1 MRRVS
6 LVDDVR
12 AVLRIARL
20 IRRLRPDLLVTHQ
33 SKSGAIGRTAT
44 LLCGRPPAVH
54 VVSTAP
60 FGPDAPRRA
69 APLYRAVERVL
80 APATSHYAAVGT
92 DLAERLVAL
101 GIPRAKV
108 SVVRAGVTIGGVRRP
123 RADARAALAE
133 RFGVPADR
141 PLVASIASVEARNG
155 SWELP
160 RLARAW
166 REREPRPFLLVAG
179 RGPLDEALRRTLCE
193 AGLTGHSLV
202 LGQVPDVDDVL
213 AAADAIVLL
222 TRDGGLP
229 EALVLAAAAGVPFV
243 SYDIDGARELRE
255 LGADGILVAHG
266 DVEAAAGA
274 VEHLLAAA
282 DRSPGHRRHTVVAR
296 CGPRRLSLGDG
307 RRADALT
314 PLTPACGPGRSA
326 SLRGG
331 AAGARPPARSPRRR
345 RGDRGSGI
353 RSSPK
358 PWIGPC
364 TATPARATPWRSSTG
379 APTPPTPSWRSSK
392 FTA

>member
-1 MRRVS
+1 MLHLCTRYLSGGTDRRVRDMVAALPEAEHHLVVGGDSWPALAEPPTTLREITMEPTLVRRVS

-123 RADARAALAE
+123 RADARAALAA

-166 REREPRPFLLVAG
+166 RAREPRPFLLVAG
-179 RGPLDEALRRTLCE
+179 RGPLDEAVRRTLCE

-213 AAADAIVLL
+213 AAADVIVLL

-274 VEHLLAAA
+274 VEHLLVAA
-282 DRSPGHRRHTVVAR
+282 DRPPAIDATPWSRDAVLAGYRTVMV
-296 CGPRRLSLGDG
+296 
-307 RRADALT
+307 DALT
-314 PLTPACGPGRSA
+314 P
-326 SLRGG
+326 
-331 AAGARPPARSPRRR
+331 
-345 RGDRGSGI
+345 
-353 RSSPK
+353 
-358 PWIGPC
+358 
-364 TATPARATPWRSSTG
+364 
-379 APTPPTPSWRSSK
+379 
-392 FTA
+392 

>member
-1 MRRVS
+1 MARRPLDGSRPPRVLHLCTRYLSGGTDRRVRDMVAALPEAEHHLVVGGDSWPALAEPPSALSDITMEPTLVRRVS
-6 LVDDVR
+6 LVDDAR
-12 AVLRIARL
+12 AVVRIARL

-60 FGPDAPRRA
+60 FGPDTPRRA
-69 APLYRAVERVL
+69 APLYRTVERVL
-80 APATSHYAAVGT
+80 APVTSRYAAVGT
-92 DLAERLVAL
+92 DLADRLVAL

-108 SVVRAGVTIGGVRRP
+108 SVVRAGLTIGERRP
-123 RADARAALAE
+123 RAEARAALAG

-166 REREPRPFLLVAG
+166 RERDPRPFLLVAG

-202 LGQVPDVDDVL
+202 LGPVHDVADVVG
-213 AAADAIVLL
+213 AADVVVLL

-243 SYDIDGARELRE
+243 SYDVDGARELRE
-255 LGADGILVAHG
+255 LGADGIVVAPG

-282 DRSPGHRRHTVVAR
+282 NRPPAIDATPWSRDAVLAGYRSVMF
-296 CGPRRLSLGDG
+296 
-307 RRADALT
+307 DALT
-314 PLTPACGPGRSA
+314 T
-326 SLRGG
+326 
-331 AAGARPPARSPRRR
+331 
-345 RGDRGSGI
+345 
-353 RSSPK
+353 
-358 PWIGPC
+358 
-364 TATPARATPWRSSTG
+364 
-379 APTPPTPSWRSSK
+379 
-392 FTA
+392 